1 MKRKLHRKIWDFSR
15 RFCPIVL
22 VKTFHFNFFPWLD
35 RQEHFYFLVTSSK
48 SLCVT
53 RYVTL
58 TFTVIYGHLRLH
70 FGYIFL
76 CGLFL
81 KIILLNS
88 SSFFCCFYCIFCDR
102 FFVEL
107 ENKSEKFKDTFF
119 PSIFNWPLNKID
131 FKKVN
136 SSH

>member
-35 RQEHFYFLVTSSK
+35 RQEHFYFLVTASEF
-48 SLCVT
+48 LCVT

-70 FGYIFL
+70 ICYIFL

-81 KIILLNS
+81 KILLNPS
-88 SSFFCCFYCIFCDR
+88 SIFCCFYCIFCDR

-119 PSIFNWPLNKID
+119 PQFLID
-131 FKKVN
+131 LWTRLISKR
-136 SSH
+136 